1 MRDLTRLASRIVMF
15 FMQFYYRLARHS
27 RVSYK
32 AYIDGRTRL
41 AGYNTIQDNVL
52 LAGARIGRGT
62 YICRGSNFTDAE
74 VGAFCSIGR
83 NVRIVNGQHPTRIFV
98 STHPAFFSPNGQP
111 GFSFVRE
118 KRYEDCRY
126 LDRERRV
133 SVEVGADVW
142 IGNNVSLMSGI
153 RIGTGAVIA
162 TGAVVVSDVAPYAIV
177 GGVPA
182 REIRKRFDDEQIAYL
197 LASRWWERPFD
208 ELRKEADSFSDIGI
222 VHEKRIVM
230 GRPLFSIITITFN
243 AAGTLPATLR
253 SVERQ
258 TFTDYEYLIVD
269 GASTDGTV
277 AIARH
282 SAAVSSVT
290 SEPDKGLYD
299 AMNKGLRKA
308 RGCYLVFLNAGD
320 AFHEPDTLQKIADSI
335 EKTDPDIVY
344 GETALVD
351 SERRFI
357 SMRRLQAP
365 ERLSVKSFR
374 MGMLVCHQAFIVRR
388 EIAPEY
394 DLRYRFSADFDWCI
408 RCMQMA
414 KTITHTHEVLID
426 YLNEGVTTANRKASL
441 RERYEIMCRYYG
453 TLPTFLRHLWF
464 AVRFAFARFSGRE

>member
-1 MRDLTRLASRIVMF
+1 
-15 FMQFYYRLARHS
+15 
-27 RVSYK
+27 
-32 AYIDGRTRL
+32 
-41 AGYNTIQDNVL
+41 
-52 LAGARIGRGT
+52 
-62 YICRGSNFTDAE
+62 
-74 VGAFCSIGR
+74 
-83 NVRIVNGQHPTRIFV
+83 
-98 STHPAFFSPNGQP
+98 
-111 GFSFVRE
+111 
-118 KRYEDCRY
+118 
-126 LDRERRV
+126 
-133 SVEVGADVW
+133 
-142 IGNNVSLMSGI
+142 
-153 RIGTGAVIA
+153 
-162 TGAVVVSDVAPYAIV
+162 
-177 GGVPA
+177 
-182 REIRKRFDDEQIAYL
+182 
-197 LASRWWERPFD
+197 
-208 ELRKEADSFSDIGI
+208 
-222 VHEKRIVM
+222 M

-269 GASTDGTV
+269 GASTDGTI

-299 AMNKGLRKA
+299 AMNKGLRKV

-351 SERRFI
+351 SERCFI

-414 KTITHTHEVLID
+414 KMITHTHEVLID

>member
-83 NVRIVNGQHPTRIFV
+83 NVRIVNGQHPTRTFV

-177 GGVPA
+177 GTSV
-182 REIRKRFDDEQIAYL
+182 RRT
-197 LASRWWERPFD
+197 SERGGQF
-208 ELRKEADSFSDIGI
+208 LGYRI

-243 AAGTLPATLR
+243 AAGTLPATLK

-277 AIARH
+277 AIAQH

-308 RGCYLVFLNAGD
+308 RGGYLVFLNAGD

-335 EKTDPDIVY
+335 EKNNPDIVY

-426 YLNEGVTTANRKASL
+426 YLNEGVTTANREASL